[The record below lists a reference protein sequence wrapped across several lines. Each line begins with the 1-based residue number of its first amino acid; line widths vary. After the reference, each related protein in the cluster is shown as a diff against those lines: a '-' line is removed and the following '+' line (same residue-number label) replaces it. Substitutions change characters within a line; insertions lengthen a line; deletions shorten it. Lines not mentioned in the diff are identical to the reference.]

1 MGAKGLVEVAE
12 QSVAKA
18 HYLAEELS
26 KAGLTLKYQQS
37 YFHEFVTVS
46 AKNTQDIMDKLAQN
60 NILGGLPLNEREI
73 LWCATEM
80 NTKEEIDKLV
90 ELVKAV

>member
-1 MGAKGLVEVAE
+1 M
-12 QSVAKA
+12 
-18 HYLAEELS
+18 
-26 KAGLTLKYQQS
+26 TLKYQQP

-90 ELVKAV
+90 ELVKVV